1 MKTLI
6 NKNEE
11 IILDNLFLDQMFGE
25 HIVNLSHDYF
35 TNHLIT
41 YLGNKR
47 SLLPF
52 LNKYILEIKKKL
64 NKDKLISLDG
74 FAGSGVVSRLLLN
87 YSDYLISNDIENY
100 AYIINKSYLTSKHK
114 INNLELSNHINYIN
128 ENIDNKQDIDY
139 FIHKNYSPKDDDK
152 IKDGE
157 RVFYTSKNG
166 KRIDNAKHLIYNTN
180 IPKKYQDILMSLLL
194 IKASINNNTSGVFK
208 GFHKKN
214 GIGHFGGK
222 GENALSRIKREIIL
236 DYPIL
241 INHNCDV
248 EVTKN
253 DINELVK
260 NKDIIFDIAYF
271 DPPYNQHPYGSNYFM
286 LNLIA
291 GKDKME
297 IQDDG
302 VSGIIKDWY
311 KSDYN
316 KRQIAELAMNDLIKN
331 TKAKYILISYNNEG
345 IIPIDNFKKILKQ
358 YGSVVLKTQEYN
370 TYRGSR
376 NLNGRDIK
384 VQEMLWILEKKEY
397 KEDGSEFVVN
407 DKNKLKLNNKS
418 KSKSKISSKSKI
430 ISL

>member
-11 IILDNLFLDQMFGE
+11 INLNDLFINQMFGE
-25 HIVNLSHDYF
+25 NSIDLSHDYF

-52 LNKYILEIKKKL
+52 LNKYILAIKKKI

-87 YSDYLISNDIENY
+87 YSDYLVSNDIENY

-114 INNLELSNHINYIN
+114 INNLELSNYINYIN

-139 FIHKNYSPKDDDK
+139 FIHTNYSPKDDNK

-166 KRIDNAKHLIYNTN
+166 KRIDNAKYLIYNTN

-291 GKDKME
+291 GKEKME

-302 VSGIIKDWY
+302 VSGIIKD
-311 KSDYN
+311 
-316 KRQIAELAMNDLIKN
+316 
-331 TKAKYILISYNNEG
+331 
-345 IIPIDNFKKILKQ
+345 
-358 YGSVVLKTQEYN
+358 
-370 TYRGSR
+370 
-376 NLNGRDIK
+376 
-384 VQEMLWILEKKEY
+384 
-397 KEDGSEFVVN
+397 
-407 DKNKLKLNNKS
+407 
-418 KSKSKISSKSKI
+418 
-430 ISL
+430 